1 VVETWW
7 WDRLPVSVREQ
18 VDGFVLR
25 DRRLEAIRVTLEA
38 VRVLEEGAQA
48 PRAGLHDCQRVVTAR
63 YQALADRVVR
73 QPEPPRDVETLA
85 ARIRGLPGQLAAVE
99 AVWDGD
105 TDGWF
110 VVLVAV
116 MDFPAG
122 EVELAMIRH
131 GSDLRVLNGRVP
143 PWPEAQEALT
153 TGTALAGRFSVP
165 FHFAS
170 PDEPDDEAPRWRTSS
185 R

>member
-1 VVETWW
+1 
-7 WDRLPVSVREQ
+7 
-18 VDGFVLR
+18 
-25 DRRLEAIRVTLEA
+25 
-38 VRVLEEGAQA
+38 
-48 PRAGLHDCQRVVTAR
+48 
-63 YQALADRVVR
+63 
-73 QPEPPRDVETLA
+73 
-85 ARIRGLPGQLAAVE
+85 
-99 AVWDGD
+99 
-105 TDGWF
+105 
-110 VVLVAV
+110 

-153 TGTALAGRFSVP
+153 IGTALAGRFSVP